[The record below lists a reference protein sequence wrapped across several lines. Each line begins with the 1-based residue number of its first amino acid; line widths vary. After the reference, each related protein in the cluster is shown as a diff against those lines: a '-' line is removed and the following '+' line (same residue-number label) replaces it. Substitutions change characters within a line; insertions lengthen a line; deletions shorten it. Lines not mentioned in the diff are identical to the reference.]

1 MHPVYKHRHA
11 LATGTAIYSKIHYF
25 KLFNTM
31 TPYLFVRGLRQV
43 DHTVFSVQDGQKTYY
58 DPQFN
63 QKVAYSSGQQ
73 VKRSILDAVSEA
85 LDERRAPITFNRT
98 ITSEGQL
105 EDKEP
110 WSPCDPQYADQLLG
124 GWMRAEANGKTVK
137 RRSPLS
143 ISAMRPLH
151 PLLAGLASESASFD
165 RSDDPEHHPVRVKN
179 SNGEVMTEEEVEQF
193 LESKDRT
200 LPRRNWIPEDQVG
213 PRAHGLYV
221 FDVAIDLDRLFT
233 VSTNR
238 HEPELSTD
246 VMERLK
252 EDGWALT
259 ENGEHLVCPKERRE
273 EIIPALAQSLT
284 DWRVTSNQSRTYSP
298 QATLCLAVSDNANRV
313 TNSIRADLTEEGR
326 GREAVPVIDA
336 FEGVSVYTMPLC
348 KGHVPGV
355 VASPDALDKA
365 KDAIADRLN
374 SYNYGT

>member
-1 MHPVYKHRHA
+1 
-11 LATGTAIYSKIHYF
+11 
-25 KLFNTM
+25 M
-31 TPYLFVRGLRQV
+31 TPYLYVRGLRQV

-63 QKVAYSSGQQ
+63 RQVAYSSGQQ

-85 LDERRAPITFNRT
+85 LNERRAPVTFNKT
-98 ITSEGQL
+98 LTADDNL
-105 EDKEP
+105 EDGEP

-124 GWMRAEANGKTVK
+124 GWMRAESGGGNTVK

-151 PLLAGLASESASFD
+151 PLLAGLARESASYD
-165 RSDDPEHHPVRVKN
+165 RSDDPERHSVRVVN
-179 SNGEVMTEEEVEQF
+179 SDGEEMSDEDIQQF
-193 LESKDRT
+193 LDSNDRT
-200 LPRRNWIPEDQVG
+200 LPRRKWIPEDQVG

-252 EDGWALT
+252 EDGWT
-259 ENGEHLVCPKERRE
+259 PTDDGEHLVCPKERRQ
-273 EIIPALAQSLT
+273 EIIPALAQGLT

-298 QATLCLAVSDNANRV
+298 QATLCLAVSDDANRV
-313 TNSIRADLTEEGR
+313 TNAIRADLTEEGR
-326 GREAVPVIDA
+326 GEEAVPVVDS
-336 FEGVSVYTMPLC
+336 FDGVSVYTMPAC
-348 KGHVPGV
+348 KGHITGIT
-355 VASPDALDKA
+355 ASPDALDKA
-365 KDAIADRLN
+365 REDIVERLAA
-374 SYNYGT
+374 YDYEA